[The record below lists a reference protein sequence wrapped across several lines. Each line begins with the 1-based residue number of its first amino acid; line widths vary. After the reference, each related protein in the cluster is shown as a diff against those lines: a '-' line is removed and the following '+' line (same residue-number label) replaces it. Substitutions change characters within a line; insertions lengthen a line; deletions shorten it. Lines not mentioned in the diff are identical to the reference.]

1 MSSVPNL
8 DEFALASINEQ
19 QASNNDAWIKVLD
32 ARKKKKK
39 LDERAIEEEL
49 ATMKESMDAKKGE
62 LANIKKELKALEAGQ
77 LLRNWIAV
85 CVPAPSTAQLVCGN

>member
-1 MSSVPNL
+1 MMSSVPNL

-62 LANIKKELKALEAGQ
+62 LANIKKELKALEA
-77 LLRNWIAV
+77 AT
-85 CVPAPSTAQLVCGN
+85 P

>member
-62 LANIKKELKALEAGQ
+62 LAKIKKELKALEEGT
-77 LLRNWIAV
+77 
-85 CVPAPSTAQLVCGN
+85 P

>member
-32 ARKKKKK
+32 ARTKKKK

-49 ATMKESMDAKKGE
+49 ATMKESMEAKKRE
-62 LANIKKELKALEAGQ
+62 LANIKKELKALEA
-77 LLRNWIAV
+77 AT
-85 CVPAPSTAQLVCGN
+85 P

>member
-19 QASNNDAWIKVLD
+19 RASNNDAWIKVLD

-62 LANIKKELKALEAGQ
+62 LANIKKELKALEA
-77 LLRNWIAV
+77 AT
-85 CVPAPSTAQLVCGN
+85 P

>member
-1 MSSVPNL
+1 MSSVPDL
-8 DEFALASINEQ
+8 DELALASINEQ

-62 LANIKKELKALEAGQ
+62 LANIKKELKALEA
-77 LLRNWIAV
+77 AT
-85 CVPAPSTAQLVCGN
+85 P

>member
-1 MSSVPNL
+1 MISSVPDL
-8 DEFALASINEQ
+8 DELALASINEQ

-62 LANIKKELKALEAGQ
+62 LANIKKELKALEA
-77 LLRNWIAV
+77 AT
-85 CVPAPSTAQLVCGN
+85 P

>member
-1 MSSVPNL
+1 MMSSVPNL
-8 DEFALASINEQ
+8 DDFALASINEQ

-62 LANIKKELKALEAGQ
+62 LANIKKELKALEA
-77 LLRNWIAV
+77 AT
-85 CVPAPSTAQLVCGN
+85 P

>member
-32 ARKKKKK
+32 ARKEKKK

-49 ATMKESMDAKKGE
+49 ATMKQSKDAKKGE
-62 LANIKKELKALEAGQ
+62 LAKIKKELKALEEAT
-77 LLRNWIAV
+77 
-85 CVPAPSTAQLVCGN
+85 P

>member
-1 MSSVPNL
+1 MISSVPDL
-8 DEFALASINEQ
+8 DELALASINEQ

-49 ATMKESMDAKKGE
+49 ATMKQSIAAKKGE
-62 LANIKKELKALEAGQ
+62 LANIKKELKALEA
-77 LLRNWIAV
+77 AT
-85 CVPAPSTAQLVCGN
+85 P

>member
-49 ATMKESMDAKKGE
+49 ATMKQSMDAKKRE
-62 LANIKKELKALEAGQ
+62 LAKIKKELKALEEGT
-77 LLRNWIAV
+77 
-85 CVPAPSTAQLVCGN
+85 P

>member
-62 LANIKKELKALEAGQ
+62 LANIKKELKALEA
-77 LLRNWIAV
+77 AT
-85 CVPAPSTAQLVCGN
+85 P

>member
-32 ARKKKKK
+32 ARKKKRK

-62 LANIKKELKALEAGQ
+62 LANIKKELKALEA
-77 LLRNWIAV
+77 AT
-85 CVPAPSTAQLVCGN
+85 P

>member
-1 MSSVPNL
+1 MISSVPDL
-8 DEFALASINEQ
+8 DELALASINEQ

-62 LANIKKELKALEAGQ
+62 LANIKKELKALKA
-77 LLRNWIAV
+77 AT
-85 CVPAPSTAQLVCGN
+85 P

>member
-1 MSSVPNL
+1 MSSAPNL

-62 LANIKKELKALEAGQ
+62 LANIKKELKALEA
-77 LLRNWIAV
+77 AT
-85 CVPAPSTAQLVCGN
+85 P

>member
-32 ARKKKKK
+32 ARKKKKKK

-62 LANIKKELKALEAGQ
+62 LANIKKELKALEA
-77 LLRNWIAV
+77 AT
-85 CVPAPSTAQLVCGN
+85 P

>member
-49 ATMKESMDAKKGE
+49 ATMKESMDAKKGK
-62 LANIKKELKALEAGQ
+62 LANIKKELKALEA
-77 LLRNWIAV
+77 AT
-85 CVPAPSTAQLVCGN
+85 P

>member
-1 MSSVPNL
+1 MTTCWPSSVPNL

-62 LANIKKELKALEAGQ
+62 LANIKKELKALEA
-77 LLRNWIAV
+77 AT
-85 CVPAPSTAQLVCGN
+85 P

>member
-32 ARKKKKK
+32 ARKKKEK

-62 LANIKKELKALEAGQ
+62 LANIKKELKALEA
-77 LLRNWIAV
+77 AT
-85 CVPAPSTAQLVCGN
+85 P